1 MPDPSMELT
10 LLGAL
15 SFLRTLNIDLLS
27 TGFTVAS
34 IGILGFIIFQE
45 DHKSI
50 TNRTFFKLALASS
63 AWGIVNY
70 LSYRLPLSEEAALWF
85 LRGVV
90 FLAVWLCYFLFKLM
104 YVFPDKHKDLPKWF
118 HFQLFPAVVLVS
130 LLTLSPFV
138 FAKIT
143 GISDAGVPQAIVA
156 PGIAL
161 FGGLVVSLIVGSF
174 ILLRRK
180 IRASKPEERR
190 QYTPI
195 LIGTIITFSLLIAF
209 NFIFPVVLDKLEFI
223 PFGSFYIAPFI
234 IFTAY
239 AIYRHGLFNIKVA
252 TTAMLVFLL
261 SVVVLAEVIFAKETL
276 LIVYKSSEFALVLFI
291 GVLLIRSVQK
301 EVRSREKIQELA
313 SKLSATNDELA
324 QSNEKLRI
332 LDQRKSEFV
341 SIASHQLRTPITA
354 MKGYASMLLE
364 ESYGKLTDE
373 QKAPIE
379 KIFTS
384 SERLAEMI
392 SDFLNISKIEQGS
405 MTYTFTEVD
414 IRSMLSDLTEE
425 FTKKAE
431 AKGLVLAFDVIGE
444 GPFVASADDGKI
456 RQCFSNLIDNSIK
469 YTPKG
474 EVRIMVEHNAAHH
487 TILARIKDT
496 GIGLSQEDVHH
507 LFGKFARGTE
517 GPRQNTEGSGLGLY
531 VAKQMI
537 EAMHGKIW
545 VDSEG
550 PGKGSTFVIELEV
563 GSDSAAKAQ

>member
-1 MPDPSMELT
+1 MVDPSTELT
-10 LLGAL
+10 LLEAL

-27 TGFTVAS
+27 TGFTVAA

-45 DHKSI
+45 DHQSI

-63 AWGIVNY
+63 LWGIVNY
-70 LSYRLPLSEEAALWF
+70 LSYKLPLSEDAALWF
-85 LRGVV
+85 LRCVL
-90 FLAVWLCYFLFKLM
+90 FLAVWFCFYLFKLM
-104 YVFPDKHKDLPKWF
+104 YVFPAAHKNLPIWF
-118 HFQLFPAVVLVS
+118 RFKLFPLVTLIS

-138 FAKIT
+138 FAGIT
-143 GISDAGVPQAIVA
+143 GISEAGVPHAIVK

-161 FGGLVVSLIVGSF
+161 FGMLVVSLIVGSF
-174 ILLRRK
+174 ILLRKK
-180 IRASKPEERR
+180 IHTSKPEERK

-195 LIGTIITFSLLIAF
+195 LLGTIMTFSLLIAF
-209 NFIFPVVLDKLEFI
+209 NFILPVVFNKLEFI

-252 TTAMLVFLL
+252 TTATLIFLL
-261 SVVVLAEVIFAKETL
+261 SVVVLVEVIFAKETL
-276 LIVYKSSEFALVLFI
+276 LIVYKASEFALVLFI

-313 SKLSATNDELA
+313 SKLSVTNDELA

-354 MKGYASMLLE
+354 IKGYASMLLE
-364 ESYGKLTDE
+364 DSFGKLSDE
-373 QKAPIE
+373 QKSPIE
-379 KIFTS
+379 KIFVS

-392 SDFLNISKIEQGS
+392 ADFLNVSKIEQGTMS
-405 MTYTFTEVD
+405 YTFSSVD
-414 IRSMLSDLTEE
+414 LGAMIADLRDE

-431 AKGLVLAFDVIGE
+431 AKGLALTFDPSPG
-444 GPFVASADDGKI
+444 GPFIVSVDEGKI

-474 EVRIMVEHNAAHH
+474 EVRLMIEHNAAHN
-487 TILARIKDT
+487 TILTRIKDT
-496 GIGLSQEDVHH
+496 GIGLSQEDIHH
-507 LFGKFARGTE
+507 LFGKFTRGSE
-517 GPRQNTEGSGLGLY
+517 GQRQNTEGSGLGLY

-550 PGKGSTFVIELEV
+550 PGKGSTFVIELPIE
-563 GSDSAAKAQ
+563 AKS